1 MDIPTKSVLIGASAL
16 IPLVLG
22 TLHLVYTYWG
32 PKLRP
37 RDPAVIE
44 AMKATTM
51 VITRETTVWKAW
63 IGFNTT
69 HSMSLML
76 FGLVYGYFAV
86 ARPEVLFGSPFLQA
100 VGFVTLAAFLV
111 LSKTSFFSIPL
122 VGIAIATTLYAGGL
136 AIALG
141 SS

>member
-1 MDIPTKSVLIGASAL
+1 MEPRTALIGTSAL

-22 TLHLVYTYWG
+22 TLHLVYTFWG
-32 PKLRP
+32 PKLLP
-37 RDPAVIE
+37 RDAAVIE

-76 FGLVYGYFAV
+76 FGLVYGYFAL

-100 VGFVTLAAFLV
+100 VGIVTLAAFLV
-111 LSKTSFFSIPL
+111 LSRAYFFSIPL
-122 VGIAIATTLYAGGL
+122 AGIAIATALYVGGL
-136 AIALG
+136 ILAHG
-141 SS
+141 V

>member
-1 MDIPTKSVLIGASAL
+1 MPAKNILLGASAL

-22 TLHLVYTYWG
+22 TLHLLYTFWG
-32 PKLRP
+32 PKLLP
-37 RDPAVIE
+37 RDPGVID
-44 AMKATTM
+44 AMKGTTM

-76 FGLVYGYFAV
+76 FGLIYGYFAL

-100 VGFVTLAAFLV
+100 VGIVTLVAFLV
-111 LSKTSFFSIPL
+111 LSRAYFFSIPL
-122 VGIAIATTLYAGGL
+122 AGIAIATALYVGGL
-136 AIALG
+136 ILAHV
-141 SS
+141 